1 MKKSLCTHIKE
12 LTETVNQLLSKNKRV
27 SSDLAIQKT
36 ECGNLE
42 KKVKSLEIQIS
53 KDEHYNCRNCVEI
66 SGIPDTTN
74 DDNLEGTIIE
84 ACKDINI
91 DVSETDIEAC
101 HRLPVRRNAT
111 NASKRVIVKFV
122 NRKHAE
128 SILTKKF
135 TLSSTDF
142 SRLNINNKVYVNPPL
157 CPYYRYLRG
166 RCKDLQR
173 REMIHH
179 VFCLGSVVAIKLLDQ
194 SLLLK
199 IYHDSDIPYSQ
210 SDSIAE

>member
-1 MKKSLCTHIKE
+1 MKTIIELKDQVVVGEEIKSLCTHIKE
-12 LTETVNQLLSKNKRV
+12 LTDTVNQLLSKNERLN
-27 SSDLAIQKT
+27 SDLAIQKT
-36 ECGNLE
+36 LCGNLE
-42 KKVKSLEIQIS
+42 KKVKSLEIHIS
-53 KDEHYNCRNCVEI
+53 KDEQYNRHNCIEF
-66 SGIPDTTN
+66 SGIPDTIN
-74 DDNLEGTIIE
+74 DDNLEDTIIE

-142 SRLNINNKVYVNPPL
+142 SRLNINNKVYVNPS
-157 CPYYRYLRG
+157 YVHIIVIMG
-166 RCKDLQR
+166 
-173 REMIHH
+173 M
-179 VFCLGSVVAIKLLDQ
+179 V
-194 SLLLK
+194 
-199 IYHDSDIPYSQ
+199 
-210 SDSIAE
+210 